1 MTPARPGSPRQL
13 PRGRHTLDAE
23 TVAAQQR
30 ARLHEAVVD
39 LLAERG
45 YGATTVKDLTN
56 AAGISTIT
64 FYDLFAGKP
73 ELVLDA
79 CDALIASACATLQ
92 ARPVVA
98 DGALRE
104 RLAGVLT
111 AVVET
116 ILARPDAARVLL
128 VEVAAVG
135 RLGLA
140 RRRSLTT
147 GLHDLLRDAATV
159 DGAPVMSEAAL
170 TVLAGGTLAIFDG
183 HLRAGRLRPLR
194 PAAAELAAWGA
205 MYETSAPRRLPRLYG
220 VSRPSPAGAP
230 SWSLPRGRHGLPPG
244 YVRRHQR
251 ARILEAV
258 LQVSAEHGFEAASVR
273 ELLIAAGVSTEA
285 FYTHFSSKEEAWD
298 TAFDQAF
305 VELFAAVWHAALA
318 EPDRTSKVAA
328 GVDAALAQLASD
340 PGEARLLLIDATS
353 AGRAGLPAID
363 DALRAFTR
371 LATGA
376 TTGPELPKLLPA
388 ALVAGIVELLGGWV
402 LDGRAT
408 QLPELHAPLVEV
420 ILTPPLGL
428 PAAARAA
435 DATSRR
441 SAEDEPG
448 AAASDDRRLLMDAF
462 AEAVARDGLAAT
474 RLPDVAQQAG
484 VELDIAHALFVDEL
498 DCATQALNA
507 WAGRL
512 VVVAAGAFLTA
523 AGDPPLAAHRALEA
537 ALGHL
542 ARTPALSALVV
553 TDEPE
558 LVPAVTAMRN
568 RYISLFFQLIAV
580 QVPAADQHA
589 AQPLAALEVVLDG
602 ILAVLRRY
610 AQQGRLAELP
620 DELPTLSLQALTPFF
635 GADEA
640 RRVAEPAVTTR

>member
-64 FYDLFAGKP
+64 FYDLFDGKP

-79 CDALIASACATLQ
+79 CDAIIASACATLQ
-92 ARPVVA
+92 ARPVA
-98 DGALRE
+98 GGELRD
-104 RLAGVLT
+104 RLATVLT

-116 ILARPDAARVLL
+116 ILARPDAARLVL

-135 RLGLA
+135 QLGLA
-140 RRRSLTT
+140 RRRSLTA
-147 GLHDLLRDAATV
+147 GLHDLLRGAATV
-159 DGAPVMSEAAL
+159 DGSPVMSDAAL
-170 TVLAGGTLAIFDG
+170 TVLAGGTLAVFDG

-205 MYETSAPRRLPRLYG
+205 MYETSTPRPLPPPRAALVPPQPG
-220 VSRPSPAGAP
+220 GPPSPSP
-230 SWSLPRGRHGLPPG
+230 LPRGRHGLPPG

-273 ELLIAAGVSTEA
+273 ELLVAAGVSTEA
-285 FYTHFSSKEEAWD
+285 FYEHFASKEEAWAI
-298 TAFDQAF
+298 AFDQAF

-318 EPDRTSKVAA
+318 EADRTAKVTS
-328 GVDAALAQLASD
+328 GVDAALGLLSSD
-340 PGEARLLLIDATS
+340 PGHARLLLADAPS
-353 AGRAGLPAID
+353 AGRPGLPAID

-376 TTGPELPKLLPA
+376 TAGPGVPKLVPA
-388 ALVAGIVELLGGWV
+388 AIVAGIVELLAGWV
-402 LDGRAT
+402 LDGRT
-408 QLPELHAPLVEV
+408 GQLPELHAPLVEV

-428 PAAARAA
+428 AAAGRAA
-435 DATSRR
+435 DAIP
-441 SAEDEPG
+441 SAAEPATG
-448 AAASDDRRLLMDAF
+448 RDDRRLLMDAF
-462 AEAVARDGLAAT
+462 AQAVVRDGLAAT

-484 VELDIAHALFVDEL
+484 VELDVANALFADEL
-498 DCATQALNA
+498 DAATQTLNA
-507 WAGRL
+507 WAGQL
-512 VVVAAGAFLTA
+512 VVIAAGAFLTA

-537 ALGHL
+537 ALHHI

-553 TDEPE
+553 TDEPG
-558 LVPAVTAMRN
+558 LVPAVSAMRT

-580 QVPAADQHA
+580 QVPAADQRA
-589 AQPLAALEVVLDG
+589 GQPLATLEVVLDG
-602 ILAVLRRY
+602 VMAVLRRY
-610 AQQGRLAELP
+610 AQQDRIAELP
-620 DELPTLSLQALTPFF
+620 GELPTLGLQCLTPFF

-640 RRVAEPAVTTR
+640 RRVAGSPAAAR